1 MRSLSMAYC
10 SRIDFSRRHRVDF
23 RQLRRGVADVAA
35 GLHCRRGDRCSRPA
49 PPPTGQVESHRREDD
64 ESVSLGEVRGAVEQD
79 LLQRRDVQA
88 VQIDHE
94 GRGLLRIVG
103 RRHEQRV
110 GNVGVRLRQVVRAF
124 KNALLR
130 RRERGLSRSR
140 DSAETARNVGG
151 RGSSDRR
158 AVVVDVDRAG
168 ARVGVGLRDRGT
180 RVPGAG
186 STARCA

>member
-1 MRSLSMAYC
+1 MSISAN
-10 SRIDFSRRHRVDF
+10 SVV
-23 RQLRRGVADVAA
+23 GVADVTA
-35 GLHCRRGDRCSRPA
+35 GLHGRGGDRRSGPA
-49 PPPTGQVESHRREDD
+49 PPPTGQVESHRCEDD

-79 LLQRRDVQA
+79 LLQWRDVQA

-94 GRGLLRIVG
+94 GCRLLRIVG

-110 GNVGVRLRQVVRAF
+110 GNVGVRLRQAVRAF
-124 KNALLR
+124 ENALLR
-130 RRERGLSRSR
+130 RREPGLSRSR
-140 DSAETARNVGG
+140 DAAETARNVGG
-151 RGSSDRR
+151 RDSSDRG

-180 RVPGAG
+180 RLPRRDRAG